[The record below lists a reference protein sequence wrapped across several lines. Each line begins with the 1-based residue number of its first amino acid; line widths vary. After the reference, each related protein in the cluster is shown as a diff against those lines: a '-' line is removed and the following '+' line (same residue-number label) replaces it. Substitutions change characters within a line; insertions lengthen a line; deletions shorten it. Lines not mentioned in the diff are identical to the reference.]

1 MKFAFFTLLFL
12 IAGSVLGQKQPLLL
26 NNAVIVSHLDKPED
40 RFSLE
45 IALSEALTN
54 AQIKNTVSLNLLK
67 QGGDPQILVSDSM
80 TNLLSG
86 KGFNTMLLVSVRG
99 YDKRFQPSSGNYTLT
114 EDLAAENL
122 FPLYKEEIVSVTF
135 EFHFYRGGQ
144 LVYTDL
150 IKIGGASS
158 REKVLKK
165 LRKAVTKRAL
175 KKWK

>member
-1 MKFAFFTLLFL
+1 
-12 IAGSVLGQKQPLLL
+12 
-26 NNAVIVSHLDKPED
+26 
-40 RFSLE
+40 
-45 IALSEALTN
+45 
-54 AQIKNTVSLNLLK
+54 
-67 QGGDPQILVSDSM
+67 
-80 TNLLSG
+80 
-86 KGFNTMLLVSVRG
+86 MLLVSVRG
-99 YDKRFQPSSGNYTLT
+99 YDKRFQPSSGKYTLT

-135 EFHFYRGGQ
+135 EFHFYRAGQ

>member
-1 MKFAFFTLLFL
+1 
-12 IAGSVLGQKQPLLL
+12 
-26 NNAVIVSHLDKPED
+26 
-40 RFSLE
+40 
-45 IALSEALTN
+45 
-54 AQIKNTVSLNLLK
+54 LNLLK
-67 QGGDPQILVSDSM
+67 QGGNPQALVTDSM
-80 TNLLSG
+80 TNILG
-86 KGFNTMLLVSVRG
+86 AKGFNTMLLVSVRG

-144 LVYTDL
+144 LVHTDL

>member
-1 MKFAFFTLLFL
+1 MK
-12 IAGSVLGQKQPLLL
+12 SVLFALIVFLSGFVFAQNQPLLL
-26 NNAVIVSHLDKPED
+26 NNAVVVSHLDKPED

-67 QGGDPQILVSDSM
+67 QGGDPQALVSDSM
-80 TNLLSG
+80 TNLLSA

-99 YDKRFQPSSGNYTLT
+99 YDKRFQPSSGNYSLT

-144 LVYTDL
+144 LIYTDL